1 MINGEQERG
10 RESSIIKEGSRRSLK
25 RKIHTIESR
34 GQKKIVEEKPG
45 GLHRKFKIIYKPAVK
60 IRNLDVAV
68 HGYKHFDL
76 EKMAERIGQMDSIFF
91 Q

>member
-1 MINGEQERG
+1 MSQEVR
-10 RESSIIKEGSRRSLK
+10 
-25 RKIHTIESR
+25 
-34 GQKKIVEEKPG
+34 KKIVEEKPG

-91 Q
+91 